1 MDVQFADSFGESL
14 KRLIRHESWW
24 YKTYSVIRWKIP
36 MFLKNIWRFRK
47 ELYNHRWWDYRFTL
61 EMLHRSISIME
72 SDMSTKGLEVRES
85 RDPKVK
91 QMRRAV
97 ELLKHKMDDDYI
109 DRAELVLGEIART
122 PFEFEPT
129 EDGSFRLVDSE
140 TPEEK
145 EHMRKVF
152 DYARELEDN
161 EWNELWDIFKGTEN
175 SKSYG
180 EKYDGTDMRSWWD

>member
-1 MDVQFADSFGESL
+1 MDVQFGDTFTKSL
-14 KRLIRHESWW
+14 KRLIMHQTWW
-24 YKTYSVIRWKIP
+24 YKTYSAIRYDIPAFVKNVWK
-36 MFLKNIWRFRK
+36 FRK

-72 SDMSTKGLEVRES
+72 KDMATKGMEVTETRE
-85 RDPKVK
+85 PKVK
-91 QMRRAV
+91 QMRRAI
-97 ELLKHKMDDDYI
+97 ELLQHKMDDDYI
-109 DRAELVLGEIART
+109 DRAEVVLGEIAKT

-129 EDGSFRLVDSE
+129 EDGLFRLVDSE

-152 DYARELEDN
+152 DYARELEDK

-175 SKSYG
+175 AKSYN
-180 EKYDGTDMRSWWD
+180 EKYDGTDMRGWWD